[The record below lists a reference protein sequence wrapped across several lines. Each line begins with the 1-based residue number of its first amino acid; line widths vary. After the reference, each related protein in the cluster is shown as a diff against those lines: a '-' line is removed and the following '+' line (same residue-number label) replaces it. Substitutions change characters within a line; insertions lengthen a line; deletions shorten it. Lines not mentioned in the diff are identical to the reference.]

1 MLYYL
6 WENSI
11 SLPYR
16 AFAAFAVALLLALA
30 FGNRLIAV
38 LKEHQ
43 AKGQPIRLDGPQS
56 HLLTK
61 QGTPTMGGLLI
72 LGSAI
77 AAMLLCCRLT
87 NPFVWIAILV
97 LVVYGVTGFV
107 DDYVKV
113 TKQTANAMTA
123 KTKLVLQFSTA
134 LIAVSVITYTTPEAD
149 RYLLTFPYFK
159 QLALNLWLFY
169 VPFAMVVIAGASN
182 AVNLSDGLDG
192 LAAGLLIAAFGVFA
206 VVALVCG
213 TEISAYFYIMP
224 LANAGEVAVVC
235 AAVIGGCM
243 GFLWFNAPKAKVFM
257 GDTGS
262 LALGALLGTVAV
274 MTKHEILLAVV
285 GGIFVLE
292 AVSVMIQVFYYR
304 HSGGKRFFKMAPIH
318 HHFEQCGWPE
328 TTVVIRFWIIAAVL
342 ALVGLLSLTVR

>member
-134 LIAVSVITYTTPEAD
+134 LIAVLVITYMTPEAD

-274 MTKHEILLAVV
+274 MTKHEILLAE
-285 GGIFVLE
+285 FL
-292 AVSVMIQVFYYR
+292 
-304 HSGGKRFFKMAPIH
+304 
-318 HHFEQCGWPE
+318 
-328 TTVVIRFWIIAAVL
+328 FWKPF
-342 ALVGLLSLTVR
+342 R